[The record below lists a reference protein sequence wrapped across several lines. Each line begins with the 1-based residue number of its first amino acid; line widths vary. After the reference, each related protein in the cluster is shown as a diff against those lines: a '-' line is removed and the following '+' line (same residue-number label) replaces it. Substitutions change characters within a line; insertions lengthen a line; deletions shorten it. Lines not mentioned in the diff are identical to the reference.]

1 MSKVGLQSCFK
12 KLRKVIL
19 KNVFQ
24 LTAPGPTWTQKHL
37 LSFLLL
43 YSIMNARPTVPVHVD
58 AHSSTFT
65 VIGLSAVT
73 PTCSR
78 HRVSEVETHEAA
90 PRSSGCF
97 LCVCV

>member
-43 YSIMNARPTVPVHVD
+43 YSIMNTRPTVPVHV
-58 AHSSTFT
+58 
-65 VIGLSAVT
+65 V
-73 PTCSR
+73 
-78 HRVSEVETHEAA
+78 
-90 PRSSGCF
+90 RS
-97 LCVCV
+97 L